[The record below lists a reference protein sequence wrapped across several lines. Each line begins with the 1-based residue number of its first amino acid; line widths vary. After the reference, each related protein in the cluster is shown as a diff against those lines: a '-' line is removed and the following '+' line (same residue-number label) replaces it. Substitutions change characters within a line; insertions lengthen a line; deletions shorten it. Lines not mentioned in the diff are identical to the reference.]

1 MARKMSPTAK
11 LKLARTLILVSAA
24 LIVLWF
30 IFFILR
36 FAIFQKSLTVAE
48 GLSDHFAGVVS
59 IFRDLTFF
67 DDQFTILWKA
77 AGWIVSFIACA
88 VIILLIMEGVTNRKK
103 FAFFCAGVVLLCFIP
118 ALDFIGNSGN
128 YMYYIEKFAG
138 KNVFYLLGLLGFL
151 GLGLTLSAT
160 SMVASVISLQE
171 STPSDSFTRNTVSIA
186 RLPLRPRMASRETKI
201 QGLDIII
208 LVILVIY
215 TFFIVFPF
223 WNAFIISI
231 STEEAYLHSNLLL
244 WPTELDLSAYKQVFA
259 DKGLWGGFSITMIL
273 LIFGTTYQLFF
284 TVITGYALS
293 RHNWTGK
300 NLVMNMILVTM
311 FFGGGMIPY
320 YYLIRDLGMMNTIWV
335 MIIPGAIDTFNM
347 LLMRNY
353 FASLPVEME
362 ESAKID
368 GANDIVI
375 FVKIFLPLSLPM
387 LATIGLFFAVGNW
400 NSWYNAMLFIPDKH
414 NLWPLQ
420 MVLRTMISKVSSNIE
435 NPNAREGFSEGLTMA
450 SIFFTIVPMMCFY
463 PFLQRFFVKGIVV
476 GAIKG

>member
-1 MARKMSPTAK
+1 MKTK
-11 LKLARTLILVSAA
+11 L
-24 LIVLWF
+24 
-30 IFFILR
+30 
-36 FAIFQKSLTVAE
+36 E
-48 GLSDHFAGVVS
+48 
-59 IFRDLTFF
+59 
-67 DDQFTILWKA
+67 
-77 AGWIVSFIACA
+77 
-88 VIILLIMEGVTNRKK
+88 
-103 FAFFCAGVVLLCFIP
+103 
-118 ALDFIGNSGN
+118 
-128 YMYYIEKFAG
+128 
-138 KNVFYLLGLLGFL
+138 
-151 GLGLTLSAT
+151 
-160 SMVASVISLQE
+160 
-171 STPSDSFTRNTVSIA
+171 
-186 RLPLRPRMASRETKI
+186 RLPLRPRRASRETKI

-208 LVILVIY
+208 CVILVVYALLI
-215 TFFIVFPF
+215 IFPF

-231 STEEAYLHSNLLL
+231 SSERSYLHSNLLL
-244 WPTELDLSAYKQVFA
+244 WPTELDLSSYQQVFTNNE
-259 DKGLWGGFSITMIL
+259 LWSGFRITMIL
-273 LIFGTTYQLFF
+273 LIGGTFYQLFF

-320 YYLIRDLGMMNTIWV
+320 YYLIKYLGMMNTIWV

-353 FASLPVEME
+353 FASLPAEME

-368 GANDIVI
+368 GANDLII

-400 NSWYNAMLFIPDKH
+400 NSWYNAMLFIPDRTEI
-414 NLWPLQ
+414 WPLQ
-420 MVLRTMISKVSSNIE
+420 IVLRNMIAQVSSNIE
-435 NPNAREGFSEGLTMA
+435 HPEEVSGFSQGLTMA